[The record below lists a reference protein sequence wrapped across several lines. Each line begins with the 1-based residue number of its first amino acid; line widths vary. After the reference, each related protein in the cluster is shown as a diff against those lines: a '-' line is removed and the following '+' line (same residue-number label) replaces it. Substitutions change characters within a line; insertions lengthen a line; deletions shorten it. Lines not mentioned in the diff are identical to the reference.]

1 MNNKLTQCISI
12 KNVVWKSPRL
22 LSCVEIKK
30 KMFLLSNSNKGLL
43 FEQSC
48 VTQLVNDIM
57 SFLCWVYVFS
67 LLKEYRQRPHSDVLP
82 TTATM
87 YTHQLMITQSSLD
100 IHSVYIPQSYPERS
114 ISDRYYPWHVRG
126 EPKSDVQS
134 SKSSVI

>member
-30 KMFLLSNSNKGLL
+30 KMFLLSNSNKGLF

-57 SFLCWVYVFS
+57 SFLCWVYVLVQTTTTLRCPS
-67 LLKEYRQRPHSDVLP
+67 NDSHYVHASADDHPEQPRHPQCIHSTILPWKEYQWPLLP
-82 TTATM
+82 VTCKRRTKFRCTVKQKFC
-87 YTHQLMITQSSLD
+87 HLIFD
-100 IHSVYIPQSYPERS
+100 I
-114 ISDRYYPWHVRG
+114 
-126 EPKSDVQS
+126 
-134 SKSSVI
+134 